1 MPSEASVKFFDET
14 FFQKSFDLALD
25 LSGRQPEK
33 KLGKQRSVFP
43 GRWGTKK
50 VASRK
55 LGSKASGVPSQSP
68 NGASVSAAASV
79 GRWATSH
86 RDVAAPEGE
95 PSLAS
100 PFGGRWCPVGT
111 VQRLTEPAGESAP
124 AGGGEGNPPPPRTCA
139 ILSMSTS
146 GSELP
151 LARIESPGTGPPGPK
166 MGK

>member
-68 NGASVSAAASV
+68 NGASSPKGGAKSRLPLW
-79 GRWATSH
+79 GRCP
-86 RDVAAPEGE
+86 RR
-95 PSLAS
+95 
-100 PFGGRWCPVGT
+100 GRRGQP
-111 VQRLTEPAGESAP
+111 AP
-124 AGGGEGNPPPPRTCA
+124 AAHVRYSLDEHERQRAA
-139 ILSMSTS
+139 I
-146 GSELP
+146 G
-151 LARIESPGTGPPGPK
+151 AN
-166 MGK
+166 

>member
-68 NGASVSAAASV
+68 NGASSPKGGAKSRLPLWGALVPSGHRSALDRA
-79 GRWATSH
+79 GR
-86 RDVAAPEGE
+86 RECPRR
-95 PSLAS
+95 
-100 PFGGRWCPVGT
+100 GRRGQP
-111 VQRLTEPAGESAP
+111 AP
-124 AGGGEGNPPPPRTCA
+124 AAHVRYSLDEHERQRAAIGANREPRHWA
-139 ILSMSTS
+139 
-146 GSELP
+146 
-151 LARIESPGTGPPGPK
+151 PGPK

>member
-68 NGASVSAAASV
+68 NGASSPKGGAKSRLPLWGALVPSGHRSALDRA
-79 GRWATSH
+79 GR
-86 RDVAAPEGE
+86 RECPRR
-95 PSLAS
+95 
-100 PFGGRWCPVGT
+100 GRRGQP
-111 VQRLTEPAGESAP
+111 AP
-124 AGGGEGNPPPPRTCA
+124 AAHVRYSLDEHERQRAA
-139 ILSMSTS
+139 I
-146 GSELP
+146 G
-151 LARIESPGTGPPGPK
+151 AN
-166 MGK
+166 